1 MGHLQRIATYGM
13 PNGSRAPTREPA
25 LTKAELEKEEQLR
38 CTEQHG
44 AHGAAPSPSPACP
57 QAWSRF
63 ATAALLPLVAG
74 LVFFPARRTNVP
86 RRFAWLV
93 STPASGLRLFG
104 HERSQV
110 CATCLPAHAL
120 HSAVMGSAAQRR
132 LAGRSCFTNNGER
145 LRRRRPRPRLRLRLR
160 LRLRRYWRSFCIWY
174 CGWNC
179 GCISYCIWYCGWY
192 CCYIALTADAMA
204 DPPRTLV
211 RCGSTRI
218 GSKTRSNT

>member
-63 ATAALLPLVAG
+63 ATAALLPLVGG

-110 CATCLPAHAL
+110 CATCLPAHAP
-120 HSAVMGSAAQRR
+120 HSAVMGSAARRR

-145 LRRRRPRPRLRLRLR
+145 LRLRLRRRPRLRLR
-160 LRLRRYWRSFCIWY
+160 LRLRRYWRSCCIWY
-174 CGWNC
+174 CGWYC
-179 GCISYCIWYCGWY
+179 GCISYCIWYCG
-192 CCYIALTADAMA
+192 L
-204 DPPRTLV
+204 RLV
-211 RCGSTRI
+211 LLLHRANG
-218 GSKTRSNT
+218 